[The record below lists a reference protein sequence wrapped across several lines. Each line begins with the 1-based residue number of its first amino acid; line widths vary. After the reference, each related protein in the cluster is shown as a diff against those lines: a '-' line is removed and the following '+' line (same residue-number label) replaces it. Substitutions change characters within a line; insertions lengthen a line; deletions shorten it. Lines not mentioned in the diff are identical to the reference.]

1 MLLSCWLLPVSAVSY
16 LLMYV
21 VPSRKKSG
29 DKTYSYY
36 NLVEGVRTGKGPR
49 HRVILSLGKLERIDQ
64 ESIKLLSRLIDQRSG
79 GQIRL
84 LPP

>member
-1 MLLSCWLLPVSAVSY
+1 MCI
-16 LLMYV
+16 
-21 VPSRKKSG
+21 VPSGKKGG

-36 NLVEGVRTGKGPR
+36 NLVEGVRTNKGPR